1 MTFTVLDPRL
11 DAQGEA
17 LRLAPPLPS
26 LDGAVVALLDNAKI
40 GTERFFDFVGEILK
54 SDYGVRELIRR
65 RKADATRPVTKEM
78 LAEMSGADALVAA
91 IGD

>member
-1 MTFTVLDPRL
+1 MTLTVLDPTL
-11 DAQGEA
+11 DPQGEA
-17 LRLAPPLPS
+17 LRPAPPLPT

-54 SDYGVRELIRR
+54 SEYGVRELIRR

-78 LAEMSGADALVAA
+78 LAAMSGADALVAA